1 MKNFLSDLHPSRVV
15 ARRVYELETEL
26 QRARMHLRRHRKSPD
41 TLGRWGLEQP
51 SAPAQEEGW
60 FLTYLDMMTL
70 LLVVMIVM
78 LAFSGRLNE
87 TLKLRANLSPTAV
100 AAQHEATPPK
110 PEAEGGHP
118 THTAAAPTPAG
129 PSPSSAEVAAIAPD
143 AATTSTASAHPVEAG
158 SDAAPS
164 PGTAEGPH
172 SPPGNFAETMQAVQ
186 ASGHPA
192 DAEVPATTHAEQ
204 VAAASASI
212 AETATGSKTGTGLL
226 PGGSGLFPGNSPYP
240 DTGAIS
246 EPYPGWVP
254 GASALPPDATI
265 VRGLPPIPLPPA
277 TSLEEMYPGW
287 GASDLAAAFVGPPVP
302 PHLRT
307 EPSEP
312 DAATAVASAPPQG
325 AAGPDG
331 HVAAAAKPAGDAEP
345 PSEGETLAA
354 GLSLGELGN
363 DVEVIVRERSVS
375 FRVNSEI
382 LFDSS
387 QADLSRSGLGVL
399 RRIVQVLANTN
410 HSVTVEGHTD
420 SVPVR
425 RNVRYPSNWELSS
438 ARAGS
443 VVRYLQANGIRG
455 DRLKAIGY
463 ADTRP
468 IADNHTPDG
477 RARNRRVELVIEKQ
491 N

>member
-1 MKNFLSDLHPSRVV
+1 MKSFLSDLHPSRVV
-15 ARRVYELETEL
+15 ARRMYELETEL
-26 QRARMHLRRHRKSPD
+26 QRARMHLRRQRKSPD

-87 TLKLRANLSPTAV
+87 TLRLQAGSPPNTV
-100 AAQHEATPPK
+100 AAQHED
-110 PEAEGGHP
+110 
-118 THTAAAPTPAG
+118 AAADAPTLAAAASVSVASPHSQETAPETKESSDNTGGSPA
-129 PSPSSAEVAAIAPD
+129 P
-143 AATTSTASAHPVEAG
+143 
-158 SDAAPS
+158 APS
-164 PGTAEGPH
+164 GT
-172 SPPGNFAETMQAVQ
+172 S
-186 ASGHPA
+186 ASDGHPA
-192 DAEVPATTHAEQ
+192 LAPDSETGGASATAGHATADHTERETAAPPP
-204 VAAASASI
+204 AAAGV
-212 AETATGSKTGTGLL
+212 TAGTSGTGLL
-226 PGGSGLFPGNSPYP
+226 PGGSGLFPGSSPYP
-240 DTGAIS
+240 DTAAVS
-246 EPYPGWVP
+246 EPYPAWGP
-254 GASALPPDATI
+254 GASALPPDATV
-265 VRGLPPIPLPPA
+265 VRGLPAIPLPPA
-277 TSLEEMYPGW
+277 TRIEEMYPGW
-287 GASDLAAAFVGPPVP
+287 GASDLAAAFIGPPVP
-302 PHLRT
+302 PHLQASSGAADAGAPA
-307 EPSEP
+307 ESE
-312 DAATAVASAPPQG
+312 AATVPAADGEPQSPSGVHPGHAAADEAAP
-325 AAGPDG
+325 
-331 HVAAAAKPAGDAEP
+331 VAAAPDTAHPT
-345 PSEGETLAA
+345 EGETLAA
-354 GLSLGELGN
+354 GLSLGALGN

-387 QADLSRSGLGVL
+387 QADLSRSGLAVL
-399 RRIVQVLANTN
+399 RRIVQVLGNTN
-410 HSVTVEGHTD
+410 HTITVEGHTD

-468 IADNHTPDG
+468 IADNNTPDG